1 MEHLRHCHYHC
12 HHHHQP
18 QHQCHCHYHHHH
30 HPHDH
35 HLQHLHYHQ
44 YIIENTIDLHRA
56 AKSRRELEE
65 TEETAGGGHVGAAIA
80 MVMIVMIMVMI
91 MMTTV
96 MIMMT
101 TVMIMM
107 SGCIGHGTQIDFI
120 PVVVHA
126 IGGISTEISC
136 AERNHLNV
144 HLTSHMK

>member
-1 MEHLRHCHYHC
+1 
-12 HHHHQP
+12 
-18 QHQCHCHYHHHH
+18 
-30 HPHDH
+30 
-35 HLQHLHYHQ
+35 
-44 YIIENTIDLHRA
+44 
-56 AKSRRELEE
+56 
-65 TEETAGGGHVGAAIA
+65 

-101 TVMIMM
+101 TVMIMV